1 MGEIEQGLERAA
13 RTRPIPQSVPARLRH
28 LLKGAGGSTRA
39 LAQELGVSQRTV
51 QRWLKGTARPKP
63 AAARTIERKVRSTWQ
78 PGVQRRVRRRA
89 ERSGFTLHVQARF
102 GYSSA
107 AGSTDDPR
115 ERHITQ
121 YLPGSVAQRLYAARD
136 NGAGEREQ
144 ERILAEA
151 LQEHYFKDNGRRA
164 DGLSAEFTDIA
175 WATIEPH

>member
-13 RTRPIPQSVPARLRH
+13 RTRPLPQSVPARLRH

-51 QRWLKGTARPKP
+51 QRWLKGTATPKP
-63 AAARTIERKVRSTWQ
+63 GAARAIERKVRSTWQ
-78 PGVQRRVRRRA
+78 PGVQRRVRRQA
-89 ERSGFTLHVQARF
+89 EQQGFTLHVQARF

-107 AGSTDDPR
+107 GGSTDDPR

-121 YLPGSVAQRLYAARD
+121 YLPGSVAARLYSARD

-144 ERILAEA
+144 EQILAEA
-151 LQEHYFKDNGRRA
+151 LQEHYFKDNGHRA
-164 DGLSAEFTDIA
+164 AGLSAEFTDIA